1 MHFSHQHTH
10 ASALLTLNDTFYP
23 TVTFH
28 VATLSFF
35 IAPHTRFSLAIEKTE
50 CPHGFP
56 GIRVSL
62 HFRSMSP
69 NRNLST
75 YYWVFKKYLF
85 IWLCQV
91 VVAALEIFS
100 LQSSIWDLSV
110 ASMQT
115 LSCDMW
121 DLVSWPGIEPRPH
134 AMTLWSLSHWTT
146 RRAPYYWF
154 WSHFFFKLWNIKIF
168 CYGKFIWTKLV
179 ERKKNV
185 NDQKEATMSLRLE
198 SPYYQDRKSRARRTS

>member
-50 CPHGFP
+50 CSHGFP

-121 DLVSWPGIEPRPH
+121 DLVSWPGIEPRSP
-134 AMTLWSLSHWTT
+134 ALGAQNLCHWTT
-146 RRAPYYWF
+146 REVPLSQCLEKTHTH
-154 WSHFFFKLWNIKIF
+154 SHVEKVVRRGWREEQISVYVLPLIRENDP
-168 CYGKFIWTKLV
+168 TK
-179 ERKKNV
+179 NF
-185 NDQKEATMSLRLE
+185 
-198 SPYYQDRKSRARRTS
+198 